1 MKIKFAFLFLIFLSC
16 STTPSKSNIEIDQ
29 NILNNLKVL
38 ETEENLSKMLHYYP
52 LELFQE
58 LVELVQLQVQ

>member
-29 NILNNLKVL
+29 NTMTIVETVRNILAAQK
-38 ETEENLSKMLHYYP
+38 S
-52 LELFQE
+52 
-58 LVELVQLQVQ
+58 